1 MSLEN
6 DDEAELALG
15 ARGGGGGGS
24 GGAGGGVPSSRD
36 ARLADVPPQLLF
48 VHQGQTDSERQSTHE
63 AGERERESRT
73 LAPPGARGPWRS
85 LGSARSHGH
94 GAHRPRARASL
105 SSPSPRPRSHS
116 RARARADKEAHWH
129 RQLPGVIISCAFDGI
144 NVWKP
149 DVQTTT

>member
-15 ARGGGGGGS
+15 ARGGGGGG

-48 VHQGQTDSERQSTHE
+48 VHQGQTDSEWRSKQE
-63 AGERERESRT
+63 AGERERATPSRRLARAARGGASAARAAT
-73 LAPPGARGPWRS
+73 GTALTCLERAPPCLPTPLAPAPTR
-85 LGSARSHGH
+85 
-94 GAHRPRARASL
+94 AH
-105 SSPSPRPRSHS
+105 
-116 RARARADKEAHWH
+116 ARARADKEAHWH